1 MIERDIFGPLYGLDG
16 SFLLLVL
23 AAIIRVAF
31 LVFLMIGERQ

>member
-23 AAIIRVAF
+23 AAIISVAF

>member
-23 AAIIRVAF
+23 AAIISVAF
-31 LVFLMIGERQ
+31 LVFLMVGERQ